1 MVFIIIHVKKQFLLL
16 NICFGN
22 NNFFSGFFNEL
33 KVRKKQHLF
42 ETDLLYTVKKY
53 CWFNLKK
60 IGNLVALKF

>member
-1 MVFIIIHVKKQFLLL
+1 MLKNSFYCLIFVLETTI
-16 NICFGN
+16 
-22 NNFFSGFFNEL
+22 FFSGFFNEL

-60 IGNLVALKF
+60 